1 MFGKKK
7 SSASPLVLSAEKFDT
22 LIGPRCEMHG
32 RILATDSL
40 RLDGTVVGHIE
51 AHSDLPITVV
61 IGASGVV
68 QGDVRAHGKAK
79 SGLIERQFMLSLVQ
93 TGDGLPIDHQVHPG
107 NTAEARTL
115 LPMIRAL
122 VARYPLKRVVLVA
135 DRGLPAAIYGT
146 SAARFCS
153 AARANAAAMRSRC

>member
-68 QGDVRAHGKAK
+68 QGDVRVHRIIVAGKVTGNIHALERIELHASALVQGDIKYGSLAVEHGARVLGLLLQIDSQIPDSSEDEVRAVIRKAK
-79 SGLIERQFMLSLVQ
+79 
-93 TGDGLPIDHQVHPG
+93 
-107 NTAEARTL
+107 A
-115 LPMIRAL
+115 
-122 VARYPLKRVVLVA
+122 
-135 DRGLPAAIYGT
+135 
-146 SAARFCS
+146 
-153 AARANAAAMRSRC
+153 

>member
-7 SSASPLVLSAEKFDT
+7 SFASPLVLSAEKFDT

-68 QGDVRAHGKAK
+68 QGDVRAHRIIVAGKVTGNIHALERIELHASALVQGDIKYGSLAVEHGARVLGLLLQIDSQIPDSSEDEVRAVIRKAK
-79 SGLIERQFMLSLVQ
+79 
-93 TGDGLPIDHQVHPG
+93 
-107 NTAEARTL
+107 A
-115 LPMIRAL
+115 
-122 VARYPLKRVVLVA
+122 
-135 DRGLPAAIYGT
+135 
-146 SAARFCS
+146 
-153 AARANAAAMRSRC
+153 

>member
-68 QGDVRAHGKAK
+68 QGDVRAHRIIVAGKVTGNIHALERIELHASALVQGDIKYGSLAVEHGARVLGLLLQIDSQIPDSSEDEVRAVIRKAK
-79 SGLIERQFMLSLVQ
+79 
-93 TGDGLPIDHQVHPG
+93 
-107 NTAEARTL
+107 A
-115 LPMIRAL
+115 
-122 VARYPLKRVVLVA
+122 
-135 DRGLPAAIYGT
+135 
-146 SAARFCS
+146 
-153 AARANAAAMRSRC
+153 

>member
-68 QGDVRAHGKAK
+68 QGDVRAHRIIVAGKVTGNIHALERIELHASALVKGDIKYGSLAVEHGARVLGLLLQIDSQIPDSSEDEVRAVIRKAK
-79 SGLIERQFMLSLVQ
+79 
-93 TGDGLPIDHQVHPG
+93 
-107 NTAEARTL
+107 A
-115 LPMIRAL
+115 
-122 VARYPLKRVVLVA
+122 
-135 DRGLPAAIYGT
+135 
-146 SAARFCS
+146 
-153 AARANAAAMRSRC
+153 

>member
-7 SSASPLVLSAEKFDT
+7 SPASPLVLSAEKFDT
-22 LIGPRCEMHG
+22 LIGPQCEMHG

-68 QGDVRAHGKAK
+68 QGDVRAHRIIVAGKVTGNIHALERIELHASALVQGDIKYGSLAVEHGARVLGLLLQIDSQIPDSSEDEVRAVIRKAK
-79 SGLIERQFMLSLVQ
+79 
-93 TGDGLPIDHQVHPG
+93 
-107 NTAEARTL
+107 A
-115 LPMIRAL
+115 
-122 VARYPLKRVVLVA
+122 
-135 DRGLPAAIYGT
+135 
-146 SAARFCS
+146 
-153 AARANAAAMRSRC
+153 

>member
-68 QGDVRAHGKAK
+68 QGDVRAHRIIVAGKVTGNIHALERIELHASALVQGDIKYGSLAVEHGARVLGLLLQIDSQIPDHSEDEVRAVIRKAK
-79 SGLIERQFMLSLVQ
+79 
-93 TGDGLPIDHQVHPG
+93 
-107 NTAEARTL
+107 A
-115 LPMIRAL
+115 
-122 VARYPLKRVVLVA
+122 
-135 DRGLPAAIYGT
+135 
-146 SAARFCS
+146 
-153 AARANAAAMRSRC
+153 

>member
-7 SSASPLVLSAEKFDT
+7 SSASPLVLSTEKFDT

-68 QGDVRAHGKAK
+68 QGDVRAHRIIVAGKVTGNIHALERIELHASALVQGDIKYGSLAVEHGARVLGLLLQIDSQIPDSSEDEVRAVIRKAK
-79 SGLIERQFMLSLVQ
+79 
-93 TGDGLPIDHQVHPG
+93 
-107 NTAEARTL
+107 A
-115 LPMIRAL
+115 
-122 VARYPLKRVVLVA
+122 
-135 DRGLPAAIYGT
+135 
-146 SAARFCS
+146 
-153 AARANAAAMRSRC
+153 

>member
-68 QGDVRAHGKAK
+68 QGDVRAHRIIVAGKVTGNIHALERIELHASALVQGDIKYGSIAVEHGARVLGLLLQIDSQIPDHSEDEVRAVIRKAK
-79 SGLIERQFMLSLVQ
+79 
-93 TGDGLPIDHQVHPG
+93 
-107 NTAEARTL
+107 A
-115 LPMIRAL
+115 
-122 VARYPLKRVVLVA
+122 
-135 DRGLPAAIYGT
+135 
-146 SAARFCS
+146 
-153 AARANAAAMRSRC
+153 